1 MGPVLATSPCWSP
14 SELLGCGRL
23 SGQRVGCRAPPAC
36 RSLFLEGPAGGAG
49 GPRMEQAGGAGELLN
64 ALGLWK
70 EAVGGGAPWATGQRG
85 GMGLAPL
92 GFFRFG
98 LDRKSTRLNSS
109 HHSISYAVFCLKK

>member
-1 MGPVLATSPCWSP
+1 
-14 SELLGCGRL
+14 
-23 SGQRVGCRAPPAC
+23 
-36 RSLFLEGPAGGAG
+36 
-49 GPRMEQAGGAGELLN
+49 MEQAGGAGELLN

-98 LDRKSTRLNSS
+98 WE
-109 HHSISYAVFCLKK
+109 ISCGET